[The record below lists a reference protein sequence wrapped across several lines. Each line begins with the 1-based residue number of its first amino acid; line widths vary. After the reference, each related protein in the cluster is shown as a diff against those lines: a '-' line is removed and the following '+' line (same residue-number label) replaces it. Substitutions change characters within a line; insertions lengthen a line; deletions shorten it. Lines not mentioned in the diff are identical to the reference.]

1 MGMIHLES
9 VYHRMG
15 QNWSYAYDETAIH
28 IRLRTKRDDVSQ
40 VDLICGDKYGW
51 DRTHSVYSMERL
63 SSDNLFDYWQ
73 AAVQPPH
80 RRLAYYFALHQDGN
94 TIYYL
99 EKGFLEQP
107 PEVIYEGLFDFPI
120 LSPEDVH
127 RPPAWVKDAVF
138 YQIFP
143 ERFANGDPSNDP
155 EGVLEWGGTPS
166 PTNFFGGDLQGV
178 LEHLDYLCTL
188 GINAIYFNP
197 LFTATT
203 NHKYDTADYLRID
216 PHFGTNELLKE
227 LVDACHAKGI
237 RVLLDGVFNH
247 CGHTFPPFMDVLEN
261 GRASRY
267 ADWFH
272 VKEWPPVVNGGIPT
286 YDTFAFEPIMP
297 KFNTANPEVKAYLLK
312 VGRYWIEEIGVDGWR
327 LDVANE
333 VSHQFWRDF
342 RTMVK
347 QINPDAYLVGEI
359 MHDSLPWLLGDQFDA
374 VMNYQLTN
382 MLLNFFA
389 RGQTDAG
396 QFSRS
401 VGALLANYPQQITE
415 ASFNLMDSHD
425 TVRFLTHCGGDTR
438 RLKLAFLF
446 LMTFQGTP
454 CIYYGDEIGMD
465 GEYDPHNRKCMEW
478 DPLKQNQDL
487 LEYYRWAIRLRKS
500 NSAFR
505 SSAIKFMEHPEHPAL
520 LVYERR
526 DEHHRFLVIMNN
538 SEFPMDAQ
546 VSALKSESVWINQE
560 LQQPADIG
568 ERGELHLPAYG
579 YVILREA

>member
-1 MGMIHLES
+1 
-9 VYHRMG
+9 
-15 QNWSYAYDETAIH
+15 
-28 IRLRTKRDDVSQ
+28 
-40 VDLICGDKYGW
+40 
-51 DRTHSVYSMERL
+51 
-63 SSDNLFDYWQ
+63 
-73 AAVQPPH
+73 
-80 RRLAYYFALHQDGN
+80 
-94 TIYYL
+94 
-99 EKGFLEQP
+99 
-107 PEVIYEGLFDFPI
+107 
-120 LSPEDVH
+120 
-127 RPPAWVKDAVF
+127 
-138 YQIFP
+138 
-143 ERFANGDPSNDP
+143 
-155 EGVLEWGGTPS
+155 
-166 PTNFFGGDLQGV
+166 
-178 LEHLDYLCTL
+178 
-188 GINAIYFNP
+188 
-197 LFTATT
+197 
-203 NHKYDTADYLRID
+203 
-216 PHFGTNELLKE
+216 
-227 LVDACHAKGI
+227 
-237 RVLLDGVFNH
+237 
-247 CGHTFPPFMDVLEN
+247 
-261 GRASRY
+261 
-267 ADWFH
+267 
-272 VKEWPPVVNGGIPT
+272 
-286 YDTFAFEPIMP
+286 MP

-401 VGALLANYPQQITE
+401 VGTLLANYPQQITE
-415 ASFNLMDSHD
+415 VSFNLLDSHD
-425 TVRFLTHCGGDTR
+425 TVRFLTVCGGDIR

-505 SSAIKFMEHPEHPAL
+505 SSAIKFLEHPEHPAL
-520 LVYERR
+520 LVYERW
-526 DEHHRFLVIMNN
+526 DEHDRFLVIMNN

-568 ERGELHLPAYG
+568 ERGELHIPAYG
-579 YVILREA
+579 YMLLREV